1 VLAHTMNGMKAIQK
15 YVYQPDKQ
23 DIHMLIQEI
32 LECRFNSQSLAFLM
46 RKADLRSIK
55 EMCIKAD
62 QQTCTK
68 VSSEGNWKLGHG
80 FIWKNSCTYHEH

>member
-1 VLAHTMNGMKAIQK
+1 VLARTMNGMKAIQK

-23 DIHMLIQEI
+23 DIQMLIQEI

-55 EMCIKAD
+55 EMCIKAH
-62 QQTCTK
+62 QQTCTE
-68 VSSEGNWKLGHG
+68 VSSEGN
-80 FIWKNSCTYHEH
+80 